1 MRITKQTS
9 EILHYTLIMLS
20 WANPGFFILT
30 ALGRSKGFSS
40 RNEQIWTRSD
50 YSLMC
55 QFRWK
60 SRHLETVL
68 RVCRYLTSV
77 KSLTGHSATFNVH
90 SKKFGAPPSPSDDRI
105 FLNNLKFTPTWNAD
119 LGIHFFGHMLHHISA
134 VHKDKNFRS
143 LEAEHFLL
151 QKRIY
156 IFPDIAQATQAWIK
170 KMTLKAEFSSLGI
183 NTVILFP
190 ATFSILLD
198 EEKNVL
204 HKCRD
209 VEHILM
215 THIKAIRGYEDANK
229 IFWSYKIIQLKIHF
243 SMTLLSFFS
252 FCAFFFFF
260 LSPLLY

>member
-1 MRITKQTS
+1 MKIK
-9 EILHYTLIMLS
+9 
-20 WANPGFFILT
+20 
-30 ALGRSKGFSS
+30 ALGNSTTSL
-40 RNEQIWTRSD
+40 QILDLCEKPEW
-50 YSLMC
+50 SLC
-55 QFRWK
+55 
-60 SRHLETVL
+60 
-68 RVCRYLTSV
+68 
-77 KSLTGHSATFNVH
+77 H

-190 ATFSILLD
+190 ATFSILLE

-215 THIKAIRGYEDANK
+215 THIKAIRGHEDANK
-229 IFWSYKIIQLKIHF
+229 RFWSYKIIQLKIHF
-243 SMTLLSFFS
+243 SVTLLSFFS
-252 FCAFFFFF
+252 LCAFFFFF
-260 LSPLLY
+260 FFPLYYIKKMLYERLKPILPKQYSPEEYHSHWGTESDLLFCLPVWNLLYT